1 MNRYAHLDETEI
13 SIGLYLI
20 KEGRPISPDELVRC
34 LRLPSE
40 YWADYYLNRMIK
52 KGILI
57 ESNGSYTLKPESE
70 NLLNKLYILRYFR
83 HSYNNYLFYFSVML
97 TLLIL
102 FLTYMFFL
110 PKSIFTTTLFSIIIS
125 IASGL
130 IIVVEMIRIRQGL
143 KIYTVIQ

>member
-1 MNRYAHLDETEI
+1 MNSYTHLDETEV

-20 KEGRPISPDELVRC
+20 QKGIPISPEELVRY
-34 LRLPSE
+34 LKLPSE

-57 ESNGSYTLKPESE
+57 ESNGSYSLKPESE

-83 HSYNNYLFYFSVML
+83 RSYNNYTFYLSL
-97 TLLIL
+97 NLSSLIL
-102 FLTYMFFL
+102 SLIYSFFL
-110 PKSIFTTTLFSIIIS
+110 PKNIFTTTLFSSIIS

-130 IIVVEMIRIRQGL
+130 IFVVEIIRIRQGL
-143 KIYTVIQ
+143 KIYTVI